1 MNTRLACTA
10 VCFALTTGEAALG
23 GVTLTMNSD
32 ETTKRQTTM
41 FIEGSKIRIESDA
54 GEGSSS
60 IAIFDGDAQKLIAIN
75 PAKKTY
81 SEMTQESMKSMQVQ
95 AKRQLDQALA
105 KMTPEQ
111 KKQME
116 QAMAQMNPEQ
126 RKQMENM
133 MSGHALD
140 SQDKAE
146 KKPDPKISWEPA
158 AGNQTIAGYPC
169 KGFKVMV
176 DGKLS
181 GTGCYIAWG
190 AGAIAKSDLVPLE
203 KMSEFF
209 GGIAGGRA
217 RGSIGQH
224 LAQLDKLPG
233 FPGMWEDASS
243 GGKSKG
249 KQTLTSIKR
258 GSISADKFQAPG
270 GYKLE
275 KMGMGEH

>member
-1 MNTRLACTA
+1 MNTRLACIA
-10 VCFALTTGEAALG
+10 VCFALTTGEAAFG
-23 GVTLTMNSD
+23 GVTLTINSD

-41 FIEGSKIRIESDA
+41 FIEGNKIRIESGS
-54 GEGSSS
+54 GEGSS
-60 IAIFDGDAQKLIAIN
+60 IAIFDGDAQKLISID
-75 PAKKTY
+75 PTKKTY
-81 SEMTQESMKSMQVQ
+81 SEMTQETMKSMQVE
-95 AKRQLDQALA
+95 AKRQMEQAMA

-116 QAMAQMNPEQ
+116 QAMAQMDPQQ
-126 RKQMENM
+126 RKQMEKM
-133 MSGHALD
+133 MSGQGSEAK
-140 SQDKAE
+140 SNPE
-146 KKPDPKISWEPA
+146 KKKPPQISWEPA
-158 AGNQTIAGYPC
+158 AGNQTVAGYPC
-169 KGFKVMV
+169 RGFKVMV

-258 GSISADKFQAPG
+258 GSISADKFQPPA

-275 KMGMGEH
+275 KLGEH